1 MSRVPTVSISMRE
14 LDRLKCIQAVIDG
27 DLKPG
32 RAAERLG
39 LTVRQIER
47 FPVIRYRSEGPIGLI
62 SRHRNRPGN
71 RGLKAPLVEHVL
83 SILREHYADFGP
95 TLAAEKLKTRHKIIL
110 AKETVR
116 RIQIASG
123 LWLPRK
129 LRPPRIQQPR
139 MRRFLHR
146 GADPDRWL

>member
-1 MSRVPTVSISMRE
+1 MRE

-47 FPVIRYRSEGPIGLI
+47 LVVRYRSEGPIGLI

-71 RGLKAPLVEHVL
+71 RGLKAPLVDHVL

-95 TLAAEKLKTRHKIIL
+95 ALAAEKLKSRHKIIL
-110 AKETVR
+110 AKQRAGARGLRGDAVAVARVR
-116 RIQIASG
+116 NFRSSIKHLKQG
-123 LWLPRK
+123 LEGL
-129 LRPPRIQQPR
+129 
-139 MRRFLHR
+139 
-146 GADPDRWL
+146 